1 MYRLVIAEKPVL
13 ARDIARALCSCPVS
27 DTTPLPIKG
36 NGYTVIACA
45 GHLLE
50 LVEPE
55 TIDQAFADRY
65 NEACLPISINNWP
78 KVPIEG
84 KESLVNQIKELLADA
99 SLVINAGDPDDEG
112 QLIVDEVLDY
122 LDFQGQVKRVF
133 VNDNIEENI
142 RKAFDNLVDNDN
154 CKATGKAAYARQ
166 MADKCFGINESRL
179 ASIRL
184 RIPVSV
190 GRVQTPT
197 LGLIVSRDEAIE
209 DHKSRLFYELYAT
222 GTCRGHKL
230 TFKFRPE
237 KKLLDGEKHIF
248 DKDILDG
255 IKTALEK
262 ACKEDISFETVV
274 EKKSSEPPLPYN
286 LTELQ
291 SDMSKRF
298 GFSLEYT
305 QEITQSLR
313 DKYKAITYNR
323 TDSQYLKEEHFEQA
337 SYVLTTALANIDEH
351 YPLDYSLHSRAFNDK
366 GVDAHHAIIPQDIEL
381 DITVM
386 SEDEQKVYTSIIRRY
401 AVQFLPAEIS
411 LVSTSTFAV
420 DDGVFEHKATRV
432 LDRGWKFYLADNVV
446 DAGGWRQYWDQRERE
461 QYLKDKNEDDEE
473 DVCLEEGDYLLKG
486 VTCSVKEKKTTP
498 PRRYTEGTLVKD
510 MSSIAKYVVDA
521 NIKQILKDKDAD
533 KKGESGG
540 IGTTATRA
548 AIVEKLKS
556 RKFIEEKNG
565 KLISTP
571 KGRTFY
577 HALPNEIKKADTTAR
592 WWLIQQEIM
601 QGREDVNAIQRSVV
615 EVFNTHRESAYV
627 GVSLTTPLVEVGT
640 CPRCGAVLHAH
651 KNSFQCSTNT
661 FDKVDHHLVS
671 GCGYFLNRTIAAKKL
686 SDSQAKTLFTK
697 GKSALIKGFKSKKGN
712 TFSAYLVLTDSGECR
727 FKFPQSANCTKR
739 KDHVRKGSRY
749 SA

>member
-222 GTCRGHKL
+222 GTCKGHEL

-337 SYVLTTALANIDEH
+337 PQVLTHALANIDER
-351 YPLDYSLHSRAFNDK
+351 YPLDYSIHSRAFNDK

-381 DITVM
+381 DISHM
-386 SEDEQKVYTSIIRRY
+386 SEDEQKVYTAIVRRY
-401 AVQFLPAEIS
+401 AVQFLPACES
-411 LVSTSTFAV
+411 LVSTSSFAV
-420 DDGVFEHKATRV
+420 NNDGVFEHKATRV
-432 LDRGWKFYLADNVV
+432 IDAGWKFYFD
-446 DAGGWRQYWDQRERE
+446 DT
-461 QYLKDKNEDDEE
+461 KKNDEE
-473 DVCLEEGDYLLKG
+473 DDFIEEGNHLLKG
-486 VTCSVKEKKTTP
+486 ITCSIKEKKTSP

-510 MSSIAKYVVDA
+510 MSSIAKYVSDA
-521 NIKQILKDKDAD
+521 HIKQILKDKDAD

-556 RKFIEEKNG
+556 RKFIEEKSG
-565 KLISTP
+565 KLISTQ
-571 KGRTFY
+571 KGRVFY

-592 WWLIQQEIM
+592 WWLIQQEII

-615 EVFNTHRESAYV
+615 EVFNTHRKSAYV

-640 CPRCGAVLHAH
+640 CPRCGAILHAH

-671 GCGYFLNRTIAAKKL
+671 GCGYFLNRTIAAKRL